1 MATQTSRPSQAR
13 SAADGHA
20 SRIEIAG
27 HRVDTPVLA
36 WAVMAVVGLGGFA
49 ALTIALLSH
58 VVFPFDQT
66 LLDDARSFSAYATLW
81 RIFSETANIPLIVIG
96 VGMIGWL
103 FFTHRRREAV
113 IIAILLIAV
122 TAGSEGV
129 KQLVSRPRPS
139 GTDPNIPGVVY
150 SFPSGHVLEAL
161 SIFGIAVI
169 RVARSAVSRGLV
181 ALAVVALVIEVFL
194 VGFARVAL
202 AAHFPTDVLAG
213 WFGGAGLLGCYGLL
227 THRDPDRHAKDTT

>member
-1 MATQTSRPSQAR
+1 MATQTSVPGQVPS
-13 SAADGHA
+13 DGHA
-20 SRIEIAG
+20 SRVEIAG
-27 HRVDTPVLA
+27 HRVNAAVLA
-36 WAVMAVVGLGGFA
+36 WAAMAVVGLGGFI

-66 LLDDARSFSAYATLW
+66 LLEDARSFSAYATLW
-81 RIFSETANIPLIVIG
+81 RILSETANIPLIVIG

-103 FFTHRRREAV
+103 FFTGRRREAV

-161 SIFGIAVI
+161 SIFGIAAI
-169 RVARSAVSRGLV
+169 RIARKAVSGALV
-181 ALAVVALVIEVFL
+181 AFVAVALVIEVFL

-202 AAHFPTDVLAG
+202 AAHYPTDVLAG

-227 THRDPDRHAKDTT
+227 THGRADERPKPQR